1 MNNDLIS
8 RKALREDLRRF
19 FPTDVLEEIEPKTLF
34 AQILRDI
41 DNAPTVEERIDPKD
55 ICYICDRKKCGENH
69 NCYECNHTTDIRH
82 AVNFDLVDVPRS
94 IFFERARPYG
104 KWLEDSGNIA
114 CSQCHTIWLYRRT
127 DFCPNCGAEMK
138 GGEDHD

>member
-1 MNNDLIS
+1 MRLIDVD
-8 RKALREDLRRF
+8 ALIEAVEDLYEYAELGEVI
-19 FPTDVLEEIEPKTLF
+19 DVIK
-34 AQILRDI
+34 
-41 DNAPTVEERIDPKD
+41 NAPTVD

-82 AVNFDLVDVPRS
+82 AVNFDLVDFPRS

-114 CSQCHTIWLYRRT
+114 CSHCHTIWLYRRT